1 MTATTDQ
8 RRTTRNPAQ
17 ELVNDS
23 LVITQR
29 NIIRYLRQPQVLV
42 FVFIQPI
49 MFVLLFGYI
58 FGGVM
63 SIPGFNYIDF
73 ALPGI
78 MVQSATFAT
87 IGSSVAIT
95 EDVSSGIMDRFRS
108 LPMTRSGVLVGRV
121 LADTL
126 RTTATVAVIFFVGLF
141 LGYRLQTDV
150 WHGLAAYGLI
160 IGFGFAMSWLAVYVG
175 LTVQNAEAAQ
185 AAGFVVLFPLTFI
198 SSAFVPPETMPTV
211 LRWIAEINPLTNLI
225 DAVRELTLGIDS
237 GGAIT
242 SSIIGIIV
250 ITAVFWFL
258 AVRKYRSLT

>member
-1 MTATTDQ
+1 MSTAAD
-8 RRTTRNPAQ
+8 RHAKVNPAR
-17 ELVNDS
+17 ELVSDS
-23 LVITQR
+23 LVVTER

-42 FVFIQPI
+42 FVFIQPV

-63 SIPGFNYIDF
+63 SIPGLSYIDF

-78 MVQSATFAT
+78 MVQSAMFAT
-87 IGSSVAIT
+87 IGTSVAIT
-95 EDVSSGIMDRFRS
+95 EDVGSGIMDRFRS

-126 RTTATVAVIFFVGLF
+126 RTASTVAVIFLVGLV

-150 WHGLAAYGLI
+150 WHGLAAYALV
-160 IGFGFAMSWLAVYVG
+160 IGFGFATSWLAVFIG

-211 LRWIAEINPLTNLI
+211 LRWFAEINPLTSLI

-237 GGAIT
+237 GGAIAR
-242 SSIIGIIV
+242 SIIGITV
-250 ITAVFWFL
+250 ITAVFWIL
-258 AVRKYRSLT
+258 AVRRYRRLT